1 MLETSH
7 AGFVYQLPCQLDQ
20 SSGEHERLAPVAISP
35 DELPGSDA
43 ANDAALGQG
52 TALVLRILHEAV
64 SSFSRQRSL
73 GDLWTSVC
81 RNARWIVPCE
91 RMAVLLSSSGAR
103 ECSVA
108 ARIEAGQMLDC
119 FATSFDSGAE
129 LTKKLLANKGV
140 QWITEPQEYPPD
152 RDELHQW
159 LLKEQPAALISV
171 PLKLDQKPVGALV
184 FALKSY
190 SASDQPLLNSLII
203 GYSLYVGMAYSLL
216 NAMTEL
222 QGSRQQQDLLL
233 SEIEAK
239 NVELEERNAD
249 IESKN
254 LVLESQNAELERFT
268 YTVSHDLKAPLVTI
282 SGFLGLLQKDIEAQD
297 KMAIEGDL
305 KHISSATSKMA
316 QLLNELLE
324 LSRIGRLMNSPEDL
338 SLTNLARDVVE
349 RVAILL
355 DERGIEIEIADD
367 MPMVFGDPGRL
378 YEVFQNLID
387 NAIKFMGD
395 QTVPKI
401 EIGAFTNDDEIR
413 CYVRDNGIGISSD
426 YHQRVFDLFDR
437 LDLKID
443 GTGIGLALVKRIIE
457 VHGGRIWVESEG
469 EGCGSTFWFTF
480 PLDASQSLS
489 W

>member
-1 MLETSH
+1 
-7 AGFVYQLPCQLDQ
+7 
-20 SSGEHERLAPVAISP
+20 
-35 DELPGSDA
+35 
-43 ANDAALGQG
+43 
-52 TALVLRILHEAV
+52 
-64 SSFSRQRSL
+64 
-73 GDLWTSVC
+73 
-81 RNARWIVPCE
+81 
-91 RMAVLLSSSGAR
+91 
-103 ECSVA
+103 
-108 ARIEAGQMLDC
+108 MLDC
-119 FATSFDSGAE
+119 FATGFDTGAD
-129 LTKKLLANKGV
+129 LTGKLLANKGV
-140 QWITEPQEYPPD
+140 QWITDLQEYPAD
-152 RDELHQW
+152 RDELNQW

-171 PLKLDQKPVGALV
+171 PLRLEQKPVGALV

-190 SASDQPLLNSLII
+190 SASDQPLLNALII

-216 NAMTEL
+216 NAMVEL

-239 NVELEERNAD
+239 NVELEARNAD

-254 LVLESQNAELERFT
+254 LVLENQNAELERFT

-282 SGFLGLLQKDIEAQD
+282 SGFLGLLQKDIEARD
-297 KMAIEGDL
+297 KTAIEGDL
-305 KHISSATSKMA
+305 KHISGATDKMA

-338 SLTNLARDVVE
+338 SLTNLARDAAE
-349 RVAILL
+349 RVEIQL
-355 DERGIEIEIADD
+355 DERGIEFVIADN
-367 MPMVFGDPGRL
+367 MPTVFGDPGRL

-395 QTVPKI
+395 QSNPRI
-401 EIGAFTNDDEIR
+401 EIGAVTNDDEIR
-413 CYVRDNGIGISSD
+413 CFIRDNGIGISPD

-469 EGCGSTFWFTF
+469 EGHGSTFWFTF
-480 PLDASQSLS
+480 PLDASQSVT

>member
-1 MLETSH
+1 M
-7 AGFVYQLPCQLDQ
+7 
-20 SSGEHERLAPVAISP
+20 
-35 DELPGSDA
+35 
-43 ANDAALGQG
+43 LGQG
-52 TALVLRILHEAV
+52 THLVLRILHEAV

-91 RMAVLLSSSGAR
+91 RMAVLLGSSGAR

-119 FATSFDSGAE
+119 LATSFDSE
-129 LTKKLLANKGV
+129 VDLTEKVLANKGV
-140 QWITEPQEYPPD
+140 QWITDLQEYSPD
-152 RDELHQW
+152 RDELNQW

-171 PLKLDQKPVGALV
+171 PLKLEQKPVGAMV

-190 SASDQPLLNSLII
+190 SASDQPMLNALII

-222 QGSRQQQDLLL
+222 QASRQQQDLLL

-254 LVLESQNAELERFT
+254 LVLENQNAELERFT

-282 SGFLGLLQKDIEAQD
+282 SGFLGLLQKDIQAQD

-305 KHISSATSKMA
+305 KQIGSATDKMA
-316 QLLNELLE
+316 QLLSELLE

-338 SLTNLARDVVE
+338 SLTRLARDAAE
-349 RVAILL
+349 RVAIQL
-355 DERGIEIEIADD
+355 DERVIEIDIADN
-367 MPMVFGDPGRL
+367 MPTVYGDPGRL
-378 YEVFQNLID
+378 CEVFQNLID
-387 NAIKFMGD
+387 NAIKFMGN
-395 QTVPKI
+395 QALPKI
-401 EIGAFTNDDEIR
+401 EIGAYSDDENIR
-413 CYVRDNGIGISSD
+413 CYVRDNGIGILSA
-426 YHQRVFDLFDR
+426 YHERIFDLFDR
-437 LDLKID
+437 LDLKVD

-469 EGCGSTFWFTF
+469 EGCGATFWFTI
-480 PLDASQSLS
+480 PADASQSVN

>member
-1 MLETSH
+1 M
-7 AGFVYQLPCQLDQ
+7 
-20 SSGEHERLAPVAISP
+20 AISP
-35 DELPGSDA
+35 DELSNDDL

-52 TALVLRILHEAV
+52 THLVLRILHEAV

-73 GDLWTSVC
+73 GDLWISVC

-91 RMAVLLSSSGAR
+91 RMAVLLGSSGAR

-119 FATSFDSGAE
+119 FATSFDSKVD
-129 LTKKLLANKGV
+129 LTEKLLANEGV
-140 QWITEPQEYPPD
+140 QWITGLQAYSAD
-152 RDELHQW
+152 RDELNQW

-171 PLKLDQKPVGALV
+171 PLKIEKKPVGAMV
-184 FALKSY
+184 FALKTF
-190 SASDQPLLNSLII
+190 SASDQPMLNALII

-216 NAMTEL
+216 NAMAEL
-222 QGSRQQQDLLL
+222 QASRQQQDLLL

-254 LVLESQNAELERFT
+254 LVLENQNAELERFT
-268 YTVSHDLKAPLVTI
+268 YTVSHDLKSPLVTI

-305 KHISSATSKMA
+305 KQIGSATDKMA
-316 QLLNELLE
+316 QLLGELLE

-338 SLTNLARDVVE
+338 SLTRLARDAAE
-349 RVAILL
+349 RVAIQL
-355 DERGIEIEIADD
+355 DERDIEIDIADN
-367 MPMVFGDPGRL
+367 MPTVYGDPGRL
-378 YEVFQNLID
+378 CEVFQNLID
-387 NAIKFMGD
+387 NALKFMGD
-395 QTVPKI
+395 QALPKI
-401 EIGAFTNDDEIR
+401 EIGAFTDGENIR
-413 CYVRDNGIGISSD
+413 CYVRDNGIGILSD
-426 YHQRVFDLFDR
+426 YHQRIFDLFDR
-437 LDLKID
+437 LDLKVD

-469 EGCGSTFWFTF
+469 EGCGATFWFTI
-480 PLDASQSLS
+480 PADASQSVN